1 MAELRWHPLLR
12 EWTIVA
18 DERQERPVLPEGSCP
33 LCPSVLELPRDY
45 YIASFENRFPSLRR
59 DPRPPEID
67 GDDLYQVRPNEG
79 VCEVLVYCAEH
90 DREPSQLSISQLTDL
105 VEVWVDRTR
114 DLAQY
119 GFVDCVFIFENRGEA
134 VGVTLHHPHG
144 QIYGFPYVPP
154 IIERELQSAQAHFA
168 DHGVSLFDAITGRER
183 AYGER
188 VVFDEDDFIA
198 FVPFFARYPYE
209 VHLYATAAV
218 PDLRALAPGQYEQL
232 ARALKTVRMKYDALF
247 TVPLPHMMAFHQ
259 APVDGGNYDAYRLHV
274 EFYPLQRAENKLKYR
289 AGVES
294 GAGTFTVD
302 IAPETMARELRSIDV
317 DLDD

>member
-18 DERQERPVLPEGSCP
+18 DERQARPVLPEGSCP
-33 LCPSVLELPRDY
+33 LCPGVLELPRTY
-45 YIASFENRFPSLRR
+45 HIASFENRFPSLRR
-59 DPRPPEID
+59 DPQAPDFE
-67 GDDLYQVRPNEG
+67 GDHLYRVRPNEG

-90 DREPSQLSISQLTDL
+90 DREPSQLSMSQLTDL
-105 VEVWVDRTR
+105 VEVWADRTR

-119 GFVDCVFIFENRGEA
+119 EFVDAVFIFENRGED

-144 QIYGFPYVPP
+144 QIYAFPYVPP
-154 IIERELQSAQAHFA
+154 VVERELGSAQAYADEHDANLFDAVIERERADGSRIVTENDHF
-168 DHGVSLFDAITGRER
+168 L
-183 AYGER
+183 
-188 VVFDEDDFIA
+188 A

-209 VHLYATAAV
+209 VQLYATAPV
-218 PDLRALAPGQYEQL
+218 TDLRALDPDQYEPL
-232 ARALKTVRMKYDALF
+232 ARALKSVRMKYDAMF
-247 TVPLPHMMAFHQ
+247 DAPLPHMMVFHQ
-259 APVDGGNYDAYRLHV
+259 APVDGGSYDHYRLHV
-274 EFYPLQRAENKLKYR
+274 EFYPLQRAADKLKYR

-302 IAPETMARELRSIDV
+302 ISPETMARELRSIDV

>member
-33 LCPSVLELPRDY
+33 LCPGILELPRDY
-45 YIASFENRFPSLRR
+45 HIASFENRFPSLQRE
-59 DPRPPEID
+59 PRSPEVE

-90 DREPSQLSISQLTDL
+90 NREPSQLSISQLMDL
-105 VEVWVDRTR
+105 VDVWVDRTR

-119 GFVDCVFIFENRGEA
+119 EFVDAIFIFENRGED

-144 QIYGFPYVPP
+144 QIYGLPFVPP
-154 IIERELQSAQAHFA
+154 IIDRELQSAREHA
-168 DHGVSLFDAITGRER
+168 DETDGSLFEAIINHER
-183 AYGER
+183 DYEER
-188 VVFDEDDFIA
+188 VIVENDSFVA

-209 VHLYATAAV
+209 VQLYATSPV
-218 PDLRALAPGQYEQL
+218 PDLRALDPGQYEPL
-232 ARALKTVRMKYDALF
+232 ARALKTIRLKYDALF
-247 TVPLPHMMAFHQ
+247 GGPLPHMMVFHQ
-259 APVDGGNYDAYRLHV
+259 APVDGGGYAPYRFHI
-274 EFYPLQRAENKLKYR
+274 EFYPLQRAEDKLKYR

-302 IAPETMARELRSIDV
+302 ISPEFMANALRSIDV
-317 DLDD
+317 DLGD